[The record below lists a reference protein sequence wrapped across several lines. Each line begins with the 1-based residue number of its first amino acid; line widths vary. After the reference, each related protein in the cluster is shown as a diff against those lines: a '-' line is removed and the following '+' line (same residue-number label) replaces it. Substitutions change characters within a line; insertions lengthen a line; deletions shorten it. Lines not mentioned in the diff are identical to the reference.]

1 MKKVTSVLLIVA
13 LVCSMGAMTVFATT
27 DYSNGTAVEYVAQG
41 SEAYTVTVPAK
52 MAPGDEATVTLE
64 GTWASDRVVKV
75 TADATVT
82 LENSINAADTHT
94 LDITFAGI
102 EKAGDN
108 TEAKTY
114 TETVAVADMPADALF
129 GTWSGTFNYDV
140 SISNAV

>member
-1 MKKVTSVLLIVA
+1 MKKAISILLIVA
-13 LVCSMGAMTVFATT
+13 VVCSMGISAFATN
-27 DYSNGTAVEYVAQG
+27 DYTAGTKVEYVGQG
-41 SEAYTVTVPAK
+41 AESYTITVPAL
-52 MAPGDEATVTLE
+52 MNPGDEGTVTLS
-64 GTWASDRVVKV
+64 GTWASNRRVTV
-75 TADATVT
+75 TAEETVT
-82 LENSINAADTHT
+82 LANSINANDTKV

-102 EKAGDN
+102 AKNGDN